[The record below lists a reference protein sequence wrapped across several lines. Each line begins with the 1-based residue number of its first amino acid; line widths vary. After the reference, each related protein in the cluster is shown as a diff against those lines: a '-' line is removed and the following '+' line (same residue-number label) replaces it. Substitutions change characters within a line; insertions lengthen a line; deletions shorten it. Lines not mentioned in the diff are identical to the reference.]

1 MDMKAEGDEGKDK
14 DKEPKKK
21 EATSE
26 IKSNLTRVT
35 PSQLSYVSFPKEGRY
50 QPVRPV
56 SSKPS
61 TSSSGKTKVATGAAV
76 GGGILLLVD
85 KRPGEPGNFIS
96 LEPTPIPEAAAQQ
109 QAAAPAQGR
118 HIALEDGPEVDPPES
133 FEVSSCRTSVF
144 LWVNGADCGF

>member
-1 MDMKAEGDEGKDK
+1 MKGEGEDGK

-21 EATSE
+21 EASSE

-35 PSQLSYVSFPKEGRY
+35 PAQLPYVSFPPEGRY

-61 TSSSGKTKVATGAAV
+61 PSASKGKVSVGSAAA

-85 KRPGEPGNFIS
+85 KKPGDPGNFIS
-96 LEPTPIPEAAAQQ
+96 LEPTPIPEAAAAQG
-109 QAAAPAQGR
+109 QAAPSVGQGR
-118 HIALEDGPEVDPPES
+118 HIALDDGPEADPPES
-133 FEVSSCRTSVF
+133 FEVSFHNASLPWPGS
-144 LWVNGADCGF
+144 